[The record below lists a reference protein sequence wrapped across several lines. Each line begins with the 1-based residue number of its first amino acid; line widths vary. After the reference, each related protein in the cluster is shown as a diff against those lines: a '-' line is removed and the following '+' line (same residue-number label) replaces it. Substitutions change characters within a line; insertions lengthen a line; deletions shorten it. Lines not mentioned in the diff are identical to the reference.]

1 MIRRLA
7 ICAAYILLVGSFGF
21 ALWLYLSRTD
31 GSIGTDLHTVAL
43 RFTHPWTLLALVLAP
58 LALYRMTWGGDKRA
72 ARVWVGASLPLRR
85 APRGLR
91 ARFRDAPAVLRAV
104 AVTFAIIALARPT
117 RLNNNEAGEERGI
130 DIMLV
135 LDLSLSMEAV
145 FEGGASVSRPG
156 ESPRKPT
163 RLDTAKDVIVD
174 FVARRKN
181 DRLGV
186 VVFGR
191 SAYILSPPTLDKAL
205 LANLVSHLELGVVDG
220 TGTAIGDALGAGVAR
235 LRRSDARSKVVVL
248 LTDGDSN
255 AGAVSPEYATHL
267 AQSQNVRVYTVQ
279 IGNGD
284 DAEVLRGVDRYGE
297 PVYARERYPVNPAL
311 LKKIS
316 HDTGAESYIAT
327 DRKGLESSMHAIL
340 DKLEK
345 STLEASRATY
355 EELFWVPLG
364 IAVVLLFFELLLRAF
379 VFRRFP

>member
-1 MIRRLA
+1 MIRRIA
-7 ICAAYILLVGSFGF
+7 IVGSTVLL
-21 ALWLYLSRTD
+21 ALLGVAGLYVLSNRTD
-31 GSIGTDLHTVAL
+31 GNLGTDLHGLSIRFAHPYAL
-43 RFTHPWTLLALVLAP
+43 LLLLFGP
-58 LALYRMTWGGDKRA
+58 LALYRTTWGGD
-72 ARVWVGASLPLRR
+72 ARTPRFWVGASLPLRR

-91 ARFRDAPAVLRAV
+91 TRLRDLPAILRVV
-104 AVTFAIIALARPT
+104 ALVFAITALARPT
-117 RLNNNEAGEERGI
+117 RLSRAESGEERGI

-145 FEGGASVSRPG
+145 FEGGASIARQG
-156 ESPRKPT
+156 EPLRKPT

-191 SAYILSPPTLDKAL
+191 SAYILSPPTLDKTL
-205 LANLVSHLELGVVDG
+205 LANLVRHLELGVVDG

-255 AGAVSPEYATHL
+255 AGSVSPEYATHL
-267 AQSQNVRVYTVQ
+267 AQGQNVRVYTVQ

-284 DAEVLRGVDRYGE
+284 DAEVMRGYDRFGE
-297 PVYARERYPVNPAL
+297 PVYVRERYPVNPAL

-316 HDTGAESYIAT
+316 QDTGAESYIAN
-327 DRKGLESSMHAIL
+327 DRRGLESSMHAIL

-345 STLEASRATY
+345 STLEASRASY
-355 EELFWVPLG
+355 EELFWAPLG
-364 IAVVLLFFELLLRAF
+364 LAGLLLFLELLSRAV